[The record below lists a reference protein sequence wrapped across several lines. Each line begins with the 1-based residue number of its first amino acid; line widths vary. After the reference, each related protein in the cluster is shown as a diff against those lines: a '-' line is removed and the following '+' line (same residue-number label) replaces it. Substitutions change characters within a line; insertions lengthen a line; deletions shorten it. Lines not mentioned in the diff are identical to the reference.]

1 MQIDIRD
8 LDVFY
13 INMDKHIDRNR
24 DMIQLGQELKL
35 NNYSRVPGE
44 DMKDHPKAGCAT
56 SHYNI
61 LSKEITSPI
70 VILEDDCVLSRKET
84 IIDVPDDADAVY
96 IGLSNWGYLDSI
108 SKTTNFNYVRHKEFK
123 DIYRIDGML
132 ATHAILYI
140 TPEYKKMATKV
151 AKWSADNDRHI
162 DQGFALV
169 QKYFNVY
176 ALGNPLFYQH
186 SNTKATNIK
195 LKGK

>member
-1 MQIDIRD
+1 MQIDIKD
-8 LDVFY
+8 IPIFY
-13 INMDKHIDRNR
+13 INMDRHVDRNK
-24 DMIQLGQELKL
+24 DMMQLGKEMQLE
-35 NNYSRVPGE
+35 NYVRTAGA
-44 DMKDHPKAGCAT
+44 DMKGHPMAGCAT

-61 LSKEITSPI
+61 LSKDINGPV
-70 VILEDDCVLSRKET
+70 VILEDDCVISRKHT
-84 IIDVPDDADAVY
+84 VIDVPDDADAVY
-96 IGLSNWGYLDSI
+96 LGLSNWGYLDSV
-108 SKTTNFNYVRHKEFK
+108 SKSGNFNYMRHKQFK

-140 TPEYKKMATKV
+140 SKEYKEIATRV

-176 ALGNPLFYQH
+176 ALENPLFYQH

-195 LKGK
+195 LKAK